1 MSRLPGYVFKWCDQH
16 CSSTDEGTTISYVP
30 LAYPAVADRHVVDAL
45 ARAAKK
51 LGYNFAEGITHS
63 KDAFYAEI
71 EPDNMPNSDYVKSRW
86 QAWERSNV
94 MCSEM
99 ELLRFSSFLPS
110 ETAVHLPL
118 WRTRK

>member
-1 MSRLPGYVFKWCDQH
+1 M
-16 CSSTDEGTTISYVP
+16 
-30 LAYPAVADRHVVDAL
+30 ADRHVVDAL

-99 ELLRFSSFLPS
+99 EAAAIFIVSSIRNCRASAVMAYKKVNLQAAM
-110 ETAVHLPL
+110 ETAIEGLRIL
-118 WRTRK
+118 IEEDKKLGR